1 MKRTLTIALVVGA
14 LSVAGA
20 ANAQSLKWTGYQ
32 LNPINS
38 GTLKLNGSNTETN
51 LGALTFDTGTST
63 ILTYCAD
70 LTAALNFNNNPY
82 TSGIVNITGNT
93 GMGLAAKILS
103 TSFSEF
109 ANADQQA
116 GLQLAIWEAIYDN
129 GATFGSG
136 NGNFS
141 VVSGVNANSLAYAST
156 YYAAGKNSGAVSN
169 VELFTAQGA
178 GGQSQLHVVPEP
190 ASMAALGLGALA
202 LIRRRRNKK

>member
-1 MKRTLTIALVVGA
+1 MAIGI
-14 LSVAGA
+14 LSVAGTA
-20 ANAQSLKWTGYQ
+20 HAQSLKWTGYQ

-51 LGALTFDTGTST
+51 LGALTFSTGSST

-70 LTAALNFNNNPY
+70 LTAALNMNSNPY
-82 TSGIVNITGNT
+82 TSGIVDTTGNT
-93 GMGLAAKILS
+93 GMGLAAKIMS

-129 GATFGSG
+129 GASFNAG

-141 VVSGVNANSLAYAST
+141 VVSGVNANSLAFASS
-156 YYAAGKNSGAVSN
+156 YYNAGKNSGAVSN

-190 ASMAALGLGALA
+190 ASMAALGLGALG